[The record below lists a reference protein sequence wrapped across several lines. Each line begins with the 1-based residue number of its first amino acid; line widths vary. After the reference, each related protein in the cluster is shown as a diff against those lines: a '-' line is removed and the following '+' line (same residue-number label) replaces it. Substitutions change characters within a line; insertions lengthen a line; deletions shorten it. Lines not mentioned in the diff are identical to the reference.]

1 MRNVPPFRRNH
12 IRDATRRKS
21 RQEKTENKDIEVE
34 PSRGQPTVNPWYS
47 ETKWKIGQEKKKREI
62 QPTPQPALPP
72 PKPIRKYQ
80 LSEIPQQQNPHNV
93 LPTRPY
99 TEIFAHV
106 APKKIENTNV
116 VKQTPPP
123 FPPKSRS
130 ICRYSFFLV
139 NSFDP

>member
-106 APKKIENTNV
+106 APQEDREHQCRKTNTP
-116 VKQTPPP
+116 TLSAE
-123 FPPKSRS
+123 KSFYMS
-130 ICRYSFFLV
+130 IFFFFFGELV
-139 NSFDP
+139 

>member
-1 MRNVPPFRRNH
+1 MQPVENQ
-12 IRDATRRKS
+12 DRK
-21 RQEKTENKDIEVE
+21 KTENKDIGVE
-34 PSRGQPTVNPWYS
+34 PSRGQPTINPWYS
-47 ETKWKIGQEKKKREI
+47 ETKWKIGQEKKKKGNS
-62 QPTPQPALPP
+62 TNSSASPAPK
-72 PKPIRKYQ
+72 KPIRKYQ

-123 FPPKSRS
+123 S
-130 ICRYSFFLV
+130 CRKVVLYVDILFF
-139 NSFDP
+139 FW

>member
-1 MRNVPPFRRNH
+1 MQPVENQ
-12 IRDATRRKS
+12 DRK
-21 RQEKTENKDIEVE
+21 KTENKDIGVE

-47 ETKWKIGQEKKKREI
+47 ETRWKIGQEKKKRKFNQLLS
-62 QPTPQPALPP
+62 QPRPPQN
-72 PKPIRKYQ
+72 RSGNTS
-80 LSEIPQQQNPHNV
+80 SEIPQQQNPHNV

-130 ICRYSFFLV
+130 ICRYSFF
-139 NSFDP
+139 FW